1 MVELQLDFDNTRLL
15 AAMERYRKEFGK
27 DEENVVKF
35 AAGQIARSLGG
46 ATRKS
51 KKLRKVVKNPDERAL
66 TDRRRAFWGVWKF
79 RGDRSQ
85 RFVPI
90 YKTGEFGLIRFDS
103 KKTGEQLTRNPVTGK
118 VRRAQFDLREF
129 ENAGGV
135 GLMNN
140 PKRKIG
146 RSGLAKKTWSGIAR
160 RVRSGGTVSPMDVSR
175 AGTVKHEPLFGGFQI
190 LLSNHLKYARDAMNE
205 GMIRSVT
212 EKAGNSMQGAM
223 NARVKAKLK
232 RAGLT

>member
-1 MVELQLDFDNTRLL
+1 MVELTLDFDNTKLL
-15 AAMERYRKEFGK
+15 AAMNRYRKKFGK
-27 DEENVVKF
+27 DEEDVVKF

-51 KKLRKVVKNPDERAL
+51 KTTRPVVKNPDERAL

-103 KKTGEQLTRNPVTGK
+103 KKTGEHLTRNRVTGK
-118 VRRAQFDLREF
+118 VRREQFDLREF

-135 GLMNN
+135 GLRNN

-146 RSGLAKKTWSGIAR
+146 RSGLAKKTWAGVSRKA
-160 RVRSGGTVSPMDVSR
+160 RSGGTVKAFDVSR
-175 AGTVKHEPLFGGFQI
+175 SGSVGHERLVGGFEI
-190 LLSNHLKYARDAMNE
+190 RLSNHLRYARDAMNE
-205 GMIRSVT
+205 GAIRTVT
-212 EKAGNSMQGAM
+212 EKAGNSMQSAM
-223 NARVKAKLK
+223 NRRVKAKLK
-232 RAGLT
+232 RAGLV